1 MVYPLPSFE
10 GFGFLTRCFLTSNV
24 AALLETLSMP
34 EAAAL
39 DHLTN
44 NLDKSEDLRT
54 RPEVVRLV

>member
-1 MVYPLPSFE
+1 
-10 GFGFLTRCFLTSNV
+10 
-24 AALLETLSMP
+24 MP

-44 NLDKSEDLRT
+44 NVDKSEDLRT